1 MSREINPFGLR
12 ISPQLKSRLE
22 EKAHQNRRS
31 LNAEIADRLE
41 RSFADEPLRAGALDL
56 NGLLSA
62 GLILSTGEDPTD
74 PAAQFLLDQAREAA
88 HRVAKL
94 AYRNSIEPAA
104 AVNPEKSQ
112 K

>member
-62 GLILSTGEDPTD
+62 GLIISTGEPPAN
-74 PAAQFLLDQAREAA
+74 PAAQFLLEQAREAA
-88 HRVAKL
+88 QRVAQL
-94 AYRNSIEPAA
+94 AYQNNLHKTAT
-104 AVNPEKSQ
+104 VNPEKSQ